1 MNPTDFIAQYKRE
14 HRAVVAAHTYQAPAV
29 QASADILGDSFAL
42 AQKAAETDADV
53 IIGDFRDITDLE
65 TLLK

>member
-1 MNPTDFIAQYKRE
+1 MEAPTQA
-14 HRAVVAAHTYQAPAV
+14 HRAGAGRIV
-29 QASADILGDSFAL
+29 AL
-42 AQKAAETDADV
+42 ASTHSRQMLAAETDADV

>member
-1 MNPTDFIAQYKRE
+1 M
-14 HRAVVAAHTYQAPAV
+14 
-29 QASADILGDSFAL
+29 L
-42 AQKAAETDADV
+42 AAETDADV